1 MAFMTAPSTSS
12 TNDVNTANPAF
23 KSSTVSLNVNTASPQ
38 VSTANFSDNV
48 VYAFMVENPN
58 GSNLIQQDLK
68 KIHKDDLEE
77 MDLRWQLSLKYEGKK
92 KNTLSHINEVLF
104 SKEVAVLKRDVAC
117 KDYEINVLKSEFE
130 KVKQEKEGIEF
141 KINKFDNASKSLDK
155 LIGSQITNNSKKGLG
170 YHVVPP
176 PHPLIYNGP
185 TKLDLSYTGLDEF
198 KEPEFKG
205 YGPRNN
211 KLESNINHD
220 QKSDDSKENSND
232 SFVKQRVSEDTS
244 SFVKFTWVFFLATK
258 DETSEILKNFIKEIE
273 NLVDKIV
280 KIIICDN
287 ETEFK
292 NKVMD
297 DIYREKGIKKE
308 YSVARTPQQNGVA
321 ERRNRTLTEASR
333 TMVLIVKPHTMT
345 PYELF
350 RSFKLALSFMRPF
363 RCQVTILNTFDNL
376 GKFDGKSNEGFF
388 VGYSLSSKAFRI
400 YNTRTKKAEENL
412 HIRFLEN
419 KPMIEGNGTQ
429 GDLNAGT
436 SSWKE
441 ATIQDYIVMP
451 IWKDA
456 SYFDTP
462 SKDVKDGTHNEDD
475 DKDKSE
481 DDSSLKEVNV
491 AGQHVNTTSLEVN
504 NGASNT
510 LEATHV
516 AFFSDRDVP
525 KVDLGNILNSYGVPT
540 TSHTTIHKD
549 HPIENQCRKNF
560 CNLSSNKFGYLW
572 IFIMERRPLEQ
583 GHRQEEGIDYE
594 EVFAPLAR
602 IKVIRLFLA
611 YVSFMGFLVYQM
623 DVKSA
628 FLYGTIEEKVYVTQP
643 LGFKDPNH
651 PDKVYKVVKALYGLH
666 QAPKAWYD
674 TFANYLLSNGF
685 QRGKIDPTLFIKKQ
699 RGDILLVQIME
710 LKRILN
716 S

>member
-1 MAFMTAPSTSS
+1 MAFMTALSTSS
-12 TNDVNTANPAF
+12 TNDVNSANPAF
-23 KSSTVSLNVNTASPQ
+23 KSSTVSPNVNTASPQ
-38 VSTANFSDNV
+38 VSIANFSDNV
-48 VYAFMVENPN
+48 VYAFMVENLN

-68 KIHKDDLEE
+68 KIHKDDLEA
-77 MDLRWQLSLKYEGKK
+77 MDLRWQLSLKFEGKK

-104 SKEVAVLKRDVAC
+104 SEEVAVLKRDVAC

-141 KINKFDNASKSLDK
+141 KIKKFDNASKSLDK
-155 LIGSQITNNSKKGLG
+155 LIWSQITNISKKGLG

-185 TKLDLSYTGLDEF
+185 TKLDLSYTGLDEI

-205 YGPRNN
+205 YGHRNN

-220 QKSDDSKENSND
+220 KKLDDSKENSND
-232 SFVKQRVSEDTS
+232 SFVKQQISEDTS
-244 SFVKFTWVFFLATK
+244 SFVKSLLNVDKETAFLFTWVFFLATK

-280 KIIICDN
+280 KIIRCDN
-287 ETEFK
+287 RTEFK

-297 DIYREKGIKKE
+297 DLCREKGIKRE

-321 ERRNRTLTEASR
+321 ERRNKTLTEASR

-350 RSFKLALSFMRPF
+350 RGFKPALSFMRPF

-376 GKFDGKSNEGFF
+376 GKFDGKSNEVASGTI
-388 VGYSLSSKAFRI
+388 SNESA
-400 YNTRTKKAEENL
+400 
-412 HIRFLEN
+412 
-419 KPMIEGNGTQ
+419 GTQ
-429 GDLNAGT
+429 GDLNADMFKLG
-436 SSWKE
+436 S
-441 ATIQDYIVMP
+441 
-451 IWKDA
+451 
-456 SYFDTP
+456 
-462 SKDVKDGTHNEDD
+462 
-475 DKDKSE
+475 
-481 DDSSLKEVNV
+481 
-491 AGQHVNTTSLEVN
+491 
-504 NGASNT
+504 SNT

-516 AFFSDRDVP
+516 AFFSDRDAP

-540 TSHTTIHKD
+540 TSHTRIHKD
-549 HPIENQCRKNF
+549 HPIENNF

-572 IFIMERRPLEQ
+572 IFLMEIRPLEQ

-594 EVFAPLAR
+594 EVFAPLER

-611 YVSFMGFLVYQM
+611 YASFMGFLVYQM

-643 LGFKDPNH
+643 PGFKDPDH
-651 PDKVYKVVKALYGLH
+651 PDKVYKVVKVLYGLH
-666 QAPKAWYD
+666 QAPRAWYD

-699 RGDILLVQIME
+699 RGDILLVQIVE